1 MKIPNFKF
9 EKELWRKD
17 YRLVAGIDEVGRGA
31 WAGPLVAAAVILP
44 ICQGV
49 SSTGTIRGNL
59 FQFFV

>member
-1 MKIPNFKF
+1 MKNPNFKF
-9 EKELWRKD
+9 EKEFWERG
-17 YRLVAGIDEVGRGA
+17 YRYVCGMDEVGRGA